1 MKRIYTDGGIELT
14 EKQIK
19 NIRSMKRLLK
29 NWDEDLQINCVA
41 GILYIFLKGDTDQN
55 PEPEMSDTGG
65 FNPDN
70 VAFMDCTGILADGG
84 DW

>member
-1 MKRIYTDGGIELT
+1 MTTDGGIELT

-19 NIRSMKRLLK
+19 NVKSMQRLLK
-29 NWDEDLQINCVA
+29 NWDKDLQINCVA
-41 GILYIFLKGDTDQN
+41 GTFYIFLKGDTEQN
-55 PEPEMSDTGG
+55 PISEMSDSGG

-70 VAFMDCTGILADGG
+70 VVWMDSNQILADGG